1 MPGVD
6 ILAVEEVAV
15 ESAFCWLA
23 FWIVVGLFGVLGFV
37 ISAVNIWND
46 EINVGDGVFITLMCL
61 SCGTLLGILSGV
73 IFETPTKYETQY
85 KVTVSD
91 EVSMTEF
98 LERYEIIETEGK
110 IYTVKEK

>member
-15 ESAFCWLA
+15 EIAFCWLA
-23 FWIVVGLFGVLGFV
+23 FWIVVGLFGVVGFV
-37 ISAVNIWND
+37 ISAVHIWND
-46 EINVGDGVFITLMCL
+46 EISVGGGVFITLMCL
-61 SCGTLLGILSGV
+61 SVGMIFGMVFGTA
-73 IFETPTKYETQY
+73 FEIPTKYETQY

-91 EVSMTEF
+91 EVSMTDF

-110 IYTVKEK
+110 IFTVREK